1 MELSHKSFLD
11 SRGSTTSFDLS
22 EKDYKQV
29 LVSYNKHIHTFR
41 GFHYQEKP
49 QNKYVKVVNGLILD
63 ILYNL
68 KTGELE
74 TYNLGTGNSLYVGD
88 NYAHGYLTLQPNTTL
103 VYLMDEHFDKESYK
117 IIPFQN
123 IPGASNILE
132 NKVINL
138 KNLVISENDKL

>member
-1 MELSHKSFLD
+1 MELSHKTFLD
-11 SRGSTTSFDLS
+11 LRGSTTSFDLT
-22 EKDYKQV
+22 EREYKQV
-29 LVSYNKHIHTFR
+29 LVSYNKHTHTFR

-49 QNKYVKVVNGLILD
+49 QNKYVKVISGQILD

-74 TYNLGTGNSLYVGD
+74 SYILGDGNALYIND

-117 IIPFQN
+117 TIPYQN
-123 IPGASNILE
+123 IPGASDLIKNKSMHLE
-132 NKVINL
+132 NL
-138 KNLVISENDKL
+138 TISENDKL